1 MGRDIVEHKIKTCR
15 SDSKSADLQRKR
27 RFMVDSDDE
36 DEHDSKLSRFAFS
49 ITHSP
54 CLASS
59 APCLL
64 SDEGNRQRDRLTRSR
79 GRNIK
84 RRRDSFLSDSGCAD
98 DQPVRKAKRPRQDL
112 AAELDDLDIDMEG
125 WSAPEDAPGR
135 QRRRR

>member
-15 SDSKSADLQRKR
+15 SNSKSADSQRKR
-27 RFMVDSDDE
+27 RFIVDSDDE
-36 DEHDSKLSRFAFS
+36 DDSKLPHFAFS

-54 CLASS
+54 FLASPTPPS
-59 APCLL
+59 P
-64 SDEGNRQRDRLTRSR
+64 SSQDNRQRDRSTRSR
-79 GRNIK
+79 SRNIK

-98 DQPVRKAKRPRQDL
+98 KQPVRKAKRPRQDL

-125 WSAPEDAPGR
+125 WSAAEDAPRR